1 MGYGIIGFK
10 AKQTTLRFKT
20 VESSTF
26 ICRQGKAVFGVL
38 GPCIRKNVS
47 QWSEP

>member
-26 ICRQGKAVFGVL
+26 ICRQGKALFGVL

-47 QWSEP
+47 